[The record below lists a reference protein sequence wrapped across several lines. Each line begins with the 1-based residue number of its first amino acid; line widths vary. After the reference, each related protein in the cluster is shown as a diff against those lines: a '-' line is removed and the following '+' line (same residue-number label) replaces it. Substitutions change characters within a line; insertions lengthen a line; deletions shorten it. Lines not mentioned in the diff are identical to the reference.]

1 MATVEVDLMKFAD
14 LHELE
19 IESEARCYALLA
31 SKQQSRTKYDSP
43 YLRCSF
49 RDKRVVRDFMIWSN
63 DGLLPLAEKWA
74 EGGVYHLQ
82 VSLRLNKNRQPEFKL
97 IAARP
102 ACDDDL
108 SFYDLTDLYE
118 SSRYHADECVQ
129 SIRRIIREHIS
140 DPKVA
145 QLVIAILEEQD
156 ELVRKM
162 PAASHMHHAF
172 TGGLIEHMWSIARI
186 SCWLAGHYGK
196 YYHDLNPPL
205 NKDVIIAAGIMHDLG
220 KLVEL
225 EFHPVKAKYSIS
237 GQLIGHTVLGR
248 DMVREAAAKI
258 DGFPLETL
266 LQLEHAI
273 LSHHGRKDYGA
284 PVVPQTIEALIVSFA
299 DDLDAK
305 VNMFAQARLRSTG
318 SDPFTEAVYVSG
330 ENRRVYKGIPVDLTD
345 LDANPEI

>member
-1 MATVEVDLMKFAD
+1 
-14 LHELE
+14 
-19 IESEARCYALLA
+19 
-31 SKQQSRTKYDSP
+31 
-43 YLRCSF
+43 
-49 RDKRVVRDFMIWSN
+49 
-63 DGLLPLAEKWA
+63 
-74 EGGVYHLQ
+74 
-82 VSLRLNKNRQPEFKL
+82 
-97 IAARP
+97 
-102 ACDDDL
+102 
-108 SFYDLTDLYE
+108 
-118 SSRYHADECVQ
+118 
-129 SIRRIIREHIS
+129 
-140 DPKVA
+140 
-145 QLVIAILEEQD
+145 
-156 ELVRKM
+156 
-162 PAASHMHHAF
+162 
-172 TGGLIEHMWSIARI
+172 
-186 SCWLAGHYGK
+186 
-196 YYHDLNPPL
+196 
-205 NKDVIIAAGIMHDLG
+205 MHDLG